1 MNAAHFIINY
11 SQFSIHYF
19 QISYDSCMKKYTL
32 LLLFLFLLTNGRLT
46 HAQSDSPYRFEPAE
60 CSFVETSFIDF
71 IDANPEDEGY
81 ECGFVI
87 VPELHAE
94 PDGATVRLPVA
105 ILRATNPSPA
115 ADPLFVA
122 QGGPGG
128 SGLDLFPFT
137 AAYSS
142 IAADR
147 DIVMFNQRGTLA
159 SEPALTCPETLVDV
173 DTEGM
178 SDDEI
183 DALALDQ
190 IRACHDRLVGDGV
203 NLSAYNSFENA
214 NDVEAIREALG
225 YETYN
230 FYGVSYGTLL
240 GFHLMRQHP
249 ERLRSVVLDGV
260 VPPNINFIPEVP
272 INENNTYDLLFAAC
286 ADDPICN
293 AEYPNLEARLFA
305 LVDQL
310 NADPLTL
317 KLEDGETGETAVISF
332 DGSSLTEFLFQ
343 TFYLSQPFTLF
354 PRIVADIEAGDVT
367 TLEQYMSLF
376 SFDRTFAEGMYY
388 SVICSEDA
396 DFTADDVPLDGL
408 RPHIVEN
415 VADDLESYIDAC
427 EIWQVETLPDSIDD
441 AVHSD
446 VPTLLLSGA
455 FDPVT
460 PARFADEAIKT
471 LTQAY
476 HIVDPIASHGTAFND
491 ACADQIVLDF
501 LNNPA
506 SEPDSSCLSD
516 DTRRSD
522 IVPANWVTLPF
533 IAPMNQMGTGFLIE
547 IGAATLL
554 LSFLMFAFFVWPL
567 VWFIRHLR
575 HISFEWQPRQKWLRW
590 GSKGLLF
597 LFVAGAIVF
606 ITAVSSSIFYFM
618 FGDPNPLN
626 INAMP
631 PIMNLF
637 LIIPW
642 LLLLLTV
649 GMGITAVFLWR
660 DNEQP
665 LWERI
670 YYTMLLIT
678 AVCYL
683 FILNIHGF
691 F

>member
-1 MNAAHFIINY
+1 
-11 SQFSIHYF
+11 
-19 QISYDSCMKKYTL
+19 MKKLAL
-32 LLLFLFLLTNGRLT
+32 LIPLFFLLINGRL
-46 HAQSDSPYRFEPAE
+46 HAQTNSPYRFEPSA
-60 CSFVETSFIDF
+60 CDFFETSFFDF
-71 IDANPEDEGY
+71 ADSNPEEEGY
-81 ECGFVI
+81 DCGYVV
-87 VPELHAE
+87 VPELHAQ
-94 PDGATVRLPVA
+94 PDGATIRLPVA

-137 AAYSS
+137 AAYSGL
-142 IAADR
+142 AADR

-159 SEPALTCPETLVDV
+159 SEPELTCPETMADVDV
-173 DTEGM
+173 EGM

-183 DALALDQ
+183 DEIAFDQ
-190 IRACHDRLVGDGV
+190 LRACRDRLADEGI
-203 NLSAYNSFENA
+203 NLSAYNSVENA
-214 NDVEAIREALG
+214 NDVEAIRQALG

-249 ERLRSVVLDGV
+249 EQLRSVVLDGV

-272 INENNTYDLLFAAC
+272 INENNTYDLLFAEC
-286 ADDPICN
+286 TNDPVCN
-293 AEYPNLEARLFA
+293 ADYPNLEARLSA
-305 LVDQL
+305 LVDEL
-310 NADPLTL
+310 NANPLTL
-317 KLEDGETGETAVISF
+317 ELEDGETGETAVIPF

-354 PRIVADIEAGDVT
+354 PRLVADIEAGDTT
-367 TLEQYMSLF
+367 TLVQYMSLF
-376 SFDRTFAEGMYY
+376 TFDRTFAEGMYY

-396 DFTADDVPLDGL
+396 DFDPNGVPLDGL
-408 RPHIVEN
+408 RPRIVEA
-415 VADDLESYIDAC
+415 VADDLQSYLDAC
-427 EIWQVETLPDSIDD
+427 DIWQVETLPASIDD

-476 HIVDPIASHGTAFND
+476 HIVDPIASHGTAFSD
-491 ACADQIVLDF
+491 ECADQIVLDF

-506 SEPDSSCLSD
+506 VEPDSSCLTD
-516 DTRRSD
+516 ADRRSD
-522 IVPANWVTLPF
+522 IIPANWVTLPF
-533 IAPMNQMGTGFLIE
+533 IAPMNQMGTPFLVQ
-547 IGAATLL
+547 IGLETAFLL
-554 LSFLMFAFFVWPL
+554 FLMAAFFVWAV
-567 VWFIRHLR
+567 VWFVRHLR
-575 HISFEWQPRQKWLRW
+575 HISFDWNAKQKGLRW
-590 GSKGLLF
+590 GFKGLTF
-597 LFVAGAIVF
+597 LFVAGAVVF
-606 ITAVSSSIFYFM
+606 ITAVLGTIFSLFG
-618 FGDPNPLN
+618 GDPNPLN
-626 INAMP
+626 INAVP

-642 LLLLLTV
+642 LLLLLAV

-660 DNEQP
+660 DKAQP
-665 LWERI
+665 LWEKI
-670 YYTMLLIT
+670 YYGLLVLT
-678 AVCYL
+678 AVGYL
-683 FILNIHGF
+683 FILNVHGF

>member
-1 MNAAHFIINY
+1 MNVTHFIINY
-11 SQFSIHYF
+11 SQFIIHYS
-19 QISYDSCMKKYTL
+19 QISYDLRMKKYTPL
-32 LLLFLFLLTNGRLT
+32 LLLLFLLTNGRL
-46 HAQSDSPYRFEPAE
+46 HAQSNSPYRFEPAE
-60 CSFVETSFIDF
+60 CSFVETSFFDF
-71 IDANPEDEGY
+71 VDSNPEEEGY
-81 ECGFVI
+81 ECGFVV

-105 ILRATNPSPA
+105 ILRATNPSPH

-159 SEPALTCPETLVDV
+159 SEPNLMCPETLVNV
-173 DTEGM
+173 DTAAM

-183 DALALDQ
+183 DELALDQ
-190 IRACHDRLVGDGV
+190 IRACHDRLVGEGV
-203 NLSAYNSFENA
+203 NLSAYNSVENA
-214 NDVEAIREALG
+214 NDVEAIRQALG

-249 ERLRSVVLDGV
+249 EHLRSVVLDGV

-272 INENNTYDLLFAAC
+272 INENNLYDLLFAAC
-286 ADDPICN
+286 DNDPICT
-293 AEYPNLEARLFA
+293 ADYPNLEARLFA
-305 LVDQL
+305 LVDEL
-310 NADPLTL
+310 DVNPLTL
-317 KLEDGETGETAVISF
+317 ELEDGETGETAVIDF
-332 DGSSLTEFLFQ
+332 DGTSLMDFLFQ

-354 PRIVADIEAGDVT
+354 PRIVTDIEAGDVT

-396 DFTADDVPLDGL
+396 DFGPNDVPLDGV
-408 RPHIVEN
+408 RPRIVES
-415 VADDLESYIDAC
+415 VADDLESYTDAC

-446 VPTLLLSGA
+446 VPALLLSGA
-455 FDPVT
+455 YDPVT
-460 PARFADEAIKT
+460 PARFADEAMKT
-471 LTQAY
+471 LTQAT
-476 HIVDPIASHGTAFND
+476 HVVDPIASHGTAFED
-491 ACADQIVLDF
+491 ECVDQIVLDF
-501 LNNPA
+501 LNDPA
-506 SEPDSSCLSD
+506 REPDSSCLSD
-516 DTRRSD
+516 TARRND
-522 IVPANWVTLPF
+522 VVPADWVTLPF
-533 IAPMNQMGTGFLIE
+533 IAPMNQMGTAFLTE
-547 IGAATLL
+547 IGVATLL
-554 LSFLMFAFFVWPL
+554 LGFLMFAFFIWPTA
-567 VWFIRHLR
+567 WFTRHLR
-575 HISFEWQPRQKWLRW
+575 HISFGWQPKQKGLRW
-590 GSKGLLF
+590 GFKGLTF
-597 LFVAGAIVF
+597 LFVTGAVVF
-606 ITAVSSSIFYFM
+606 ITAVTTTIFYTLSN
-618 FGDPNPLN
+618 DPNPLN
-626 INAMP
+626 VNAVP

-642 LLLLLTV
+642 LLLLLAA

-660 DNEQP
+660 DEAQP

-670 YYTMLLIT
+670 YYTVLVLT
-678 AVCYL
+678 AVGYL
-683 FILNIHGF
+683 FILNLHGF